1 VAAFFINRPTVAI
14 VISIVLVLTGVVAMR
29 SLPIDK
35 FPPITPPQVVVASTF
50 VGADAV
56 TVEQSVATPIE
67 QQMNGVDRMIYMQ
80 SINASD
86 GTMNLRVSFDVG
98 TNPDTANVLA
108 QNRVSWA
115 QPRLPPAVN
124 AYGLTTKK
132 TFASPLL
139 AYALYSPHGSYDNR
153 FLANYATIN
162 LTDEL
167 LRVPG
172 VGDVRVFG
180 GADYAMRVWVNPEV
194 LANMGLTVADLARA
208 LQRQSTVNPAGQL
221 GAEPVPPGQ
230 EFTYTIR
237 AKGRLTTAE
246 EFGDIVVRANPD
258 GSYVYMK
265 DVARLELGTENYNTI
280 GRYKKQNA
288 AVVLVYQLPGSNAL
302 SVADTVKRVMET
314 SRSRFPQ
321 DMAYAVGLDST
332 APIVEGIREIVITL
346 IEALGL
352 VIVVVFLFL
361 QSWRATLIPL
371 CTVPVSLIGAFILFP
386 LFGFSINTLS
396 LFGLVLAIG
405 LVVDDAIVVVEAVE
419 RHIEDGMS
427 PKDATLQAMREVSG
441 PVIAIALVLS
451 SVFIPVA
458 FVVGIKGRLFQQFA
472 LTIAI
477 SVLISAFN
485 ALTLS
490 PALSA
495 LLLKPKRGDR
505 RGPLA
510 WFFARFNRAFSWSTD
525 HYVGWTGALLRKT
538 VMALLVLAL
547 FGLGAGS
554 IGKKLPASFVPDEDQ
569 GFLYGNLQMPDAASV
584 QRTDAAMKK
593 VEEVLAHTEALE
605 GYTTVSGFS
614 ILTQTTAPNTAL
626 MFLNF
631 KPWSDRKSKE
641 LSVFG
646 VVQKLNRELS
656 QIPEGRAFAF
666 LPPAILGIGT
676 SGGFDVMLEDRAG
689 STVDYLAA
697 NADKFMAALSKR
709 REVTR
714 LNNAFRAAVPQLFAR
729 VDEAKALKQGVD
741 IADLYLTLSAF
752 MGGSYVNDFN
762 RFGRQWRV
770 YVQAEG
776 QFRQRADEISRFY
789 VRNARNEM
797 VPLSTLVTIEETNG
811 PQFTSRFNL
820 YRSAEITGSAAPGF
834 TSGQAMAAVEEVAKQ
849 TLPKEM
855 SLGWAGM
862 SYQERAAGGVAGVL
876 ALSLLLV
883 FLILAA
889 LYESWSL
896 PWSVLL
902 STPVALFGA
911 LLGLFI
917 RKMSF
922 DVYGQIGLIMLVGL
936 AAKNAI
942 LIVEFARSRLE
953 SSAQHPI
960 ADAALEAARLR
971 LRPILM
977 TSFAFIFGMLPL
989 VVAGGAGGVS
999 RRELGSAVVVGL
1011 IVATLFGVFLVPVLF
1026 AMIERILRWSS
1037 RRRTRSLPAPGGPS
1051 SPDLAP
1057 SHAAEPPP

>member
-1 VAAFFINRPTVAI
+1 MSAFFVRRPIVAI
-14 VISIVLVLTGVVAMR
+14 VISIVLVIAGLASMR

-35 FPPITPPQVVVASTF
+35 FPNITPPQIVVSANY

-80 SINASD
+80 SINAND
-86 GTMNLRVSFDVG
+86 GTMSLRVSFEVG

-115 QPRLPPAVN
+115 QARLPSSVN
-124 AYGLTTKK
+124 AYGLITKK

-139 AYALYSPHGSYDNR
+139 ALALHSPHGSYDNR

-167 LRVPG
+167 LRIPG
-172 VGDVRVFG
+172 VGDVRIVG
-180 GADYAMRVWVNPEV
+180 GADYAMRVWINPEV

-208 LQRQSTVNPAGQL
+208 LQRQSTVNPAGQI
-221 GAEPVPPGQ
+221 GAEPVPTGQ

-246 EFGDIVVRANPD
+246 QFGEIIVRANSD
-258 GSYVYMK
+258 GSYVRLS
-265 DVARLELGTENYNTI
+265 DVARLELGAENYNTV
-280 GRYKKQNA
+280 GRYNKQNA
-288 AVVLVYQLPGSNAL
+288 AILLIYQLPGSNAL
-302 SVADTVKRVMET
+302 SVADEVKRRMNAA
-314 SRSRFPQ
+314 RPRFPA
-321 DMAYAVGLDST
+321 DMAYAVGFDST
-332 APIVEGIREIVITL
+332 APIVEGIHEIVVTL
-346 IEALGL
+346 VEALAL
-352 VIVVVFLFL
+352 VIVVVFVFL

-419 RHIEDGMS
+419 HHIEEGMM
-427 PKDATLQAMREVSG
+427 PREATLTAIGEVAG
-441 PVIAIALVLS
+441 PVVAIALVLS

-458 FVVGIKGRLFQQFA
+458 FVPGIKGRLFQQFA

-495 LLLKPKRGDR
+495 LLLKPKHARKRDLLARGFDY
-505 RGPLA
+505 
-510 WFFARFNRAFSWSTD
+510 FNRAFSWTTER
-525 HYVGWTGALLRKT
+525 YVGLTARLLRKT
-538 VMALLVLAL
+538 IVALAVLAL
-547 FGLGAGS
+547 FALGAAAL
-554 IGKKLPASFVPDEDQ
+554 GKKLPAAFVPDEDQ
-569 GFLYGNLQMPDAASV
+569 GFVYGNVQLPDAASV
-584 QRTDAAMKK
+584 QRTDAMMKK
-593 VEEVLAHTEALE
+593 IEEVLAKDDALE
-605 GYTTVSGFS
+605 GYTVVSGFS
-614 ILTQTTAPNTAL
+614 ILTQTSATNTGL

-631 KPWSDRKSKE
+631 KPWAARNAAR
-641 LSVFG
+641 SVFAT
-646 VVQKLNRELS
+646 VQKLNRELS
-656 QIPEGRAFAF
+656 RIPDGRAFTF

-676 SGGFDVMLEDRAG
+676 SGGFDVMLEDRVG
-689 STVDYLAA
+689 MTVDELAA
-697 NADKFMAALSKR
+697 QTDKFMKALGKR

-714 LNNAFRAAVPQLFAR
+714 LNNAFRASVPQRFAK
-729 VDEAKALKQGVD
+729 VDEPKALKQGVD
-741 IADLYLTLSAF
+741 LGDLYTTLAAF
-752 MGGSYVNDFN
+752 MGGSYINDFN

-770 YVQAEG
+770 YIEAEG
-776 QFRQRADEISRFY
+776 PFRRRADEIARFY

-797 VPLSTLVTIEETNG
+797 VPLSTLVTIEDTQG

-820 YRSAEITGSAAPGF
+820 YRSAEITGAAAPGF
-834 TSGQAMAAVEEVAKQ
+834 TSGDAMAAVEEVAKQ

-855 SLGWAGM
+855 ALGWSAL
-862 SYQERAAGGVAGVL
+862 SYQERAAGGIGGVL

-896 PWSVLL
+896 PFSVLL
-902 STPVALFGA
+902 STPVALCGA
-911 LLGLFI
+911 LFGLFI
-917 RKMSF
+917 RNMAF

-942 LIVEFARSRLE
+942 LIVEFAR
-953 SSAQHPI
+953 AQLDQHRDLPI
-960 ADAALEAARLR
+960 ADAALAGARLR

-989 VVAGGAGGVS
+989 VVASGAGGVS

-1011 IVATLFGVFLVPVLF
+1011 TIATMFGVFLVPVLF
-1026 AMIERILRWSS
+1026 ALVERLVRWSH
-1037 RRRTRSLPAPGGPS
+1037 RRRNGHVVPS
-1051 SPDLAP
+1051 
-1057 SHAAEPPP
+1057 

>member
-1 VAAFFINRPTVAI
+1 MSAFFVRRPIVAM
-14 VISIVLVLTGVVAMR
+14 VISIVLVIAGLVAMR

-35 FPPITPPQVVVASTF
+35 FPPITPPQVVVSANY
-50 VGADAV
+50 VGADAI

-80 SINASD
+80 SINAND
-86 GTMNLRVSFDVG
+86 GTMSLRVSFEVG

-115 QPRLPPAVN
+115 QARLPSTVN
-124 AYGLTTKK
+124 AYGLITKK
-132 TFASPLL
+132 TFASPLIAL
-139 AYALYSPHGSYDNR
+139 ALYSPNGSYDNR

-162 LTDEL
+162 LTDEM

-180 GADYAMRVWVNPEV
+180 GADYAMRVWINPEV
-194 LANMGLTVADLARA
+194 LANLGLTVADLARA
-208 LQRQSTVNPAGQL
+208 LQRQSTVNPAGQV

-246 EFGDIVVRANPD
+246 EFGEIIVRANPD
-258 GSYVYMK
+258 GSYVRMK
-265 DVARLELGTENYNTI
+265 DVARLELGTENYSTI
-280 GRYKKQNA
+280 GRYKQKNA
-288 AVVLVYQLPGSNAL
+288 AILLIYQLPGSNAL
-302 SVADTVKRVMET
+302 AVADEVKRRMEAA
-314 SRSRFPQ
+314 RPRFPI
-321 DMAYAVGLDST
+321 DMAYGVGFDST
-332 APIVEGIREIVITL
+332 APIVEGIHEIVVTL
-346 IEALGL
+346 LEALAL
-352 VIVVVFLFL
+352 VIVVVFIFL

-371 CTVPVSLIGAFILFP
+371 CTVPVSLIGAFIFFP

-419 RHIEDGMS
+419 HHIEEGML
-427 PKDATLQAMREVSG
+427 PREATLAAMAEVAG

-458 FVVGIKGRLFQQFA
+458 FVSGIKGRMFQQFA

-477 SVLISAFN
+477 SVVISAFN

-495 LLLKPKRGDR
+495 LLLRPKHGRR

-510 WFFARFNRAFSWSTD
+510 WFFTRFNRAFAWTTD
-525 HYVGWTGALLRKT
+525 RYVGISAVLVRKT
-538 VMALLVLAL
+538 VLALVALAL
-547 FGLGAGS
+547 FGLAAGGV
-554 IGKKLPASFVPDEDQ
+554 GKTLPSAFVPDEDQ
-569 GFLYGNLQMPDAASV
+569 GFVYGNIQLPDAASV
-584 QRTDAAMKK
+584 QRTDAMMKRI
-593 VEEVLAHTEALE
+593 EAILEKEPAIE
-605 GYTTVSGFS
+605 GYAAVSGFS
-614 ILTQTTAPNTAL
+614 ILTQTNAPNSGL
-626 MFLNF
+626 LFLNF
-631 KPWSDRKSKE
+631 KPWSERKKRE
-641 LSVFG
+641 LSVFAT
-646 VVQKLNRELS
+646 VQRLNRELA
-656 QIPEGRAFAF
+656 QLPEGRAFTF

-676 SGGFDVMLEDRAG
+676 SGGFDVLLEDRAG
-689 STVDYLAA
+689 MSVEDLAMYS
-697 NADKFMAALSKR
+697 NKFMAALGKR

-714 LNNAFRAAVPQLFAR
+714 LNNSFRAAVPQLFAH

-741 IADLYLTLSAF
+741 LGDVYMTLSAF

-770 YVQAEG
+770 YLEAEG
-776 QFRQRADEISRFY
+776 PFRRRADEISRFY
-789 VRNARNEM
+789 VRNARREM
-797 VPLSTLVTIEETNG
+797 VPLSTLVTIEQTQG
-811 PQFTSRFNL
+811 PQFTTRFNL
-820 YRSAEITGSAAPGF
+820 YRSAEITGAAAPGF
-834 TSGQAMAAVEEVAKQ
+834 TTGHAMAAVEDVAKQ

-855 SLGWAGM
+855 ALGWSAL
-862 SYQERAAGGVAGVL
+862 SYQERVAGGIGGVL

-896 PWSVLL
+896 PFGVLL

-911 LLGLFI
+911 LFGLLI
-917 RKMSF
+917 RKMAF

-942 LIVEFARSRLE
+942 LIVEFARAQLE
-953 SSAQHPI
+953 SGRTRSI
-960 ADAALEAARLR
+960 AEAALAGARLR

-989 VVAGGAGGVS
+989 VIAGGAGGVS
-999 RRELGSAVVVGL
+999 RQELGTAVVIGL
-1011 IVATLFGVFLVPVLF
+1011 TIATLFGVFLVPVLF
-1026 AMIERILRWSS
+1026 TIVERIVRRAA
-1037 RRRTRSLPAPGGPS
+1037 RRRTHVVPSPGGPS
-1051 SPDLAP
+1051 SPQTSP
-1057 SHAAEPPP
+1057 SHAEERR

>member
-1 VAAFFINRPTVAI
+1 MSAFFVRRPTVAI
-14 VISIVLVLTGVVAMR
+14 VISIVLVITGLVAMR

-35 FPPITPPQVVVASTF
+35 FPNITPPQVQTSATYI
-50 VGADAV
+50 GADAV
-56 TVEQSVATPIE
+56 AVEQSVATPIE

-86 GTMNLRVSFDVG
+86 GTMSLRVSFEVG

-115 QPRLPPAVN
+115 QARLPPSVN
-124 AYGLTTKK
+124 AFGLITKK

-162 LTDEL
+162 LTDDL

-180 GADYAMRVWVNPEV
+180 GADYALRVWINPEV
-194 LANMGLTVADLARA
+194 LANYGLTVADLARA
-208 LQRQSTVNPAGQL
+208 LQRQNVVNPAGQL

-230 EFTYTIR
+230 EFTYTIL
-237 AKGRLTTAE
+237 AKGRLTTPNEFAE
-246 EFGDIVVRANPD
+246 IIVRANPD
-258 GSYVYMK
+258 GSYVRMK

-288 AVVLVYQLPGSNAL
+288 AVLLIYQLPGSNAL
-302 SVADTVKRVMET
+302 AVADEVKR
-314 SRSRFPQ
+314 RLQAARARFPA
-321 DMAYAVGLDST
+321 DMDYATGIDST

-346 IEALGL
+346 IEALAL
-352 VIVVVFLFL
+352 VMVVVFVFL
-361 QSWRATLIPL
+361 QNWRATLIPL
-371 CTVPVSLIGAFILFP
+371 CTVPVSLLGAFIFFP

-405 LVVDDAIVVVEAVE
+405 LVVDDAIVVVEAVDH
-419 RHIEDGMS
+419 HIEEGMS
-427 PKDATLQAMREVSG
+427 PKDATLQAMREVAG
-441 PVIAIALVLS
+441 PVVAIALVLS

-458 FVVGIKGRLFQQFA
+458 FVTGIKGRLFQQFA

-485 ALTLS
+485 ALSLS

-495 LLLKPKRGDR
+495 LILKPASKKRR

-510 WFFARFNRAFSWSTD
+510 WFFRYFNRAFAWSTER
-525 HYVGWTGALLRKT
+525 YVGWTGVLVRKT
-538 VMALLVLAL
+538 AVGVVMLVL
-547 FGLGAGS
+547 FGLGA
-554 IGKKLPASFVPDEDQ
+554 IVVGKKLPSSFVPDEDQ
-569 GFLYGNLQMPDAASV
+569 GFLYGNLLMPDAASL
-584 QRTDAAMKK
+584 QRTDATMKK
-593 VEEVLAHTEALE
+593 IEAVLAHTEGLE
-605 GYTTVSGFS
+605 GYTVVSGFS
-614 ILTQTTAPNTAL
+614 ILTQTSATNIGL
-626 MFLNF
+626 MFLSF
-631 KPWSDRKSKE
+631 KPWSERKVTTSD
-641 LSVFG
+641 
-646 VVQKLNRELS
+646 VVQTVNRQLA
-656 QIPEGRAFAF
+656 QIPEGRAFTF

-676 SGGFDVMLEDRAG
+676 SGGFDVMLEDRVG
-689 STVDYLAA
+689 MSIDDLAKY
-697 NADKFMAALSKR
+697 ADKFMAVLSKR
-709 REVTR
+709 PEVTR
-714 LNNAFRAAVPQLFAR
+714 LYNAYRAKVPQLYAR
-729 VDEAKALKQGVD
+729 VDEAKVLKQGVD
-741 IADLYLTLSAF
+741 LGDVYTTLSAF
-752 MGGSYVNDFN
+752 MGGNYINDFN
-762 RFGRQWRV
+762 RFGRLWRV
-770 YVQAEG
+770 YIEAEG
-776 QFRQRADEISRFY
+776 PFRRRADEISRFY
-789 VRNARNEM
+789 VRNALNQM
-797 VPLSTLVTIEETNG
+797 VPLSTLVTIEEVNG

-834 TSGQAMAAVEEVAKQ
+834 STGQAMAAVEEVAKQ

-855 SLGWAGM
+855 ALGWSGM
-862 SYQERAAGGVAGVL
+862 SYQERAAGGVGGVL

-896 PWSVLL
+896 PFSVLL
-902 STPVALFGA
+902 STPTALFGA

-942 LIVEFARSRLE
+942 LIVEFARSELDSGR
-953 SSAQHPI
+953 ATNI
-960 ADAALEAARLR
+960 ADAALAGARLR

-977 TSFAFIFGMLPL
+977 TSFAFILGMLPL
-989 VVAGGAGGVS
+989 VLASGAGGVS
-999 RRELGSAVVVGL
+999 RQELGSAVVVGL
-1011 IVATLFGVFLVPVLF
+1011 FIATLFGVFLVPLLFVLV
-1026 AMIERILRWSS
+1026 ERIVR
-1037 RRRTRSLPAPGGPS
+1037 RGERRT
-1051 SPDLAP
+1051 
-1057 SHAAEPPP
+1057 